1 MKIPIEKLLKEE
13 AAYLLEH
20 QCTTISKEN
29 LHLPGPDFV
38 DRVLIDSD
46 RNPRV
51 LGSLQ
56 QIFGHG
62 RLGGTGYLSI
72 LPVDQG
78 VEHSA
83 GASFAPNRGHQ

>member
-1 MKIPIEKLLKEE
+1 MEIEKLLEEE

-20 QCTTISKEN
+20 QCATITKEN
-29 LHLPGPDFV
+29 LHLPGPDFI

-46 RNPRV
+46 RTPRV

-62 RLGGTGYLSI
+62 RLCG
-72 LPVDQG
+72 PD
-78 VEHSA
+78 
-83 GASFAPNRGHQ
+83 